1 MSRRSKKKTSV
12 GGIFAKTLLLV
23 IAVGIVFLGI
33 KYYTMSNSESGV
45 SVTQTINR
53 KITKKAVD
61 EIVSQATD
69 GEYSLSEI
77 EENMDEQD
85 QETLDNIID
94 KYADNGMI
102 TDAIETLTDN
112 GVDVTET
119 VDELKEKIDSSD
131 IETLMELY
139 EKYGNN

>member
-1 MSRRSKKKTSV
+1 MSRRNKKKTSV
-12 GGIFAKTLLLV
+12 GSIFAKTLLLV

-112 GVDVTET
+112 GGDVTET

>member
-1 MSRRSKKKTSV
+1 MKPSV

-112 GVDVTET
+112 GGDVTET